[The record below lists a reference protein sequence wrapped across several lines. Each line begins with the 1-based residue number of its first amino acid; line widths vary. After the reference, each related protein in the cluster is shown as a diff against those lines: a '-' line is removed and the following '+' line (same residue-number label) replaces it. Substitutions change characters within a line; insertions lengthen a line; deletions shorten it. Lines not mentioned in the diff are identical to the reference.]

1 MGGMDTPAFY
11 SRFGGLWIDDT
22 DSDRVLARIEAIPD
36 LAMRRQVNKF
46 IRDGFVVL
54 PQAVPASTIDTYL
67 DEYEVAAA
75 SPGRLQIEVPMEG
88 GRQAFSREKSLRH
101 GSKVLDTGMLL
112 TTGQDLCFAPP
123 VAAFLETVFGEKA
136 LAFQTLHFEV
146 GSTQA
151 IHQDTAYVVVDA
163 EPLQLVASWL
173 ALEDV
178 QEGSGELTYFIGGH
192 RIREHVYADGTSKHW
207 NAERDGHPHHDAHLH
222 HLHAEAER
230 RGLEVGRFLPKKG
243 DVLLWHAD
251 LPHGG
256 GAVTRPGVTRRSL
269 VTHYCPLSRDPYY
282 LQFIPEDWRRKTPA
296 RGGNAFVSLYFP
308 PQSLAAAA

>member
-1 MGGMDTPAFY
+1 MAEFH

-22 DSDRVLARIEAIPD
+22 DSARVLARLEAIPD

-46 IRDGFVVL
+46 MRDGFVVL
-54 PQAVPASTIDTYL
+54 PQAVAPSLIDTYL

-75 SPGRLQIEVPMEG
+75 SPGRLLVEVPAEG
-88 GRQAFSREKSLRH
+88 GRHPFTRERSLKH
-101 GSKVLDTGMLL
+101 GSKVLDTAMLL
-112 TTGQDLCFAPP
+112 SSGQHLCFAPDI
-123 VAAFLETVFGEKA
+123 AAFLETLFGEKA

-151 IHQDTAYVVVDA
+151 IHQDTAYVVVDR
-163 EPLQLVASWL
+163 EPLNLVASWL

-178 QEGSGELTYFIGGH
+178 QPGSGELTYFIGGH
-192 RIREHVYADGTSKHW
+192 RIAEHVYAGGTSKHW
-207 NAERDGHPHHDAHLH
+207 NSERDGHPDHDAHLKY
-222 HLHAEAER
+222 LHAEAER
-230 RGLEVGRFLPKKG
+230 RGLEVGHFLPKKG

-256 GAVTRPGVTRRSL
+256 GAVTKPGTTRRSL
-269 VTHYCPLSRDPYY
+269 VTHYCPLSMEPYY
-282 LQFIPEDWRRKTPA
+282 IKFIPEDWRTKTPA

-308 PQSLAAAA
+308 PSSLAPAA